1 MGGTVMIVK
10 ASLALPAALA
20 LLALGGAAGAG
31 VAAPEASH
39 TFVLTYRNFGP
50 VTSAGPFKPG
60 DGYAVRSEGCYAKHS
75 EEAICGFTLRATRAL
90 TITNLGNAAHATGAD
105 GSVLRT
111 CCMFVQGDTQGYPI
125 TKSATAPADIA
136 VLSHAL
142 KPGQTVGL
150 MLRVP
155 GYKQAAQLAGVTF
168 SRGQGD
174 LGVAFAATVT
184 ELP

>member
-1 MGGTVMIVK
+1 MVMIAK
-10 ASLALPAALA
+10 SSHAFAAALT

-31 VAAPEASH
+31 VAAPDAPH

-50 VTSAGPFKPG
+50 VTSSGPFKAG

-90 TITNLGNAAHATGAD
+90 TVTNLANASHATGAD
-105 GSVLRT
+105 GSAIRT
-111 CCMFVQGDTQGYPI
+111 CCMFVQGDNQGYPI
-125 TKSATAPADIA
+125 TKAAAAPADIA

-142 KPGQTVGL
+142 KPGQAVGL

-155 GYKQAAQLAGVTF
+155 GYKQAATLAGVTF

-174 LGVAFAATVT
+174 PGVAFAATVT